1 MKEVFVEQP
10 MDWPGSANNNTD
22 LNKAFFGHIGKI
34 LESPNFYSIS
44 KFHNFEP
51 QIVTEVFLKIVTLH
65 GFLINVKMVL
75 TSACLSIG

>member
-22 LNKAFFGHIGKI
+22 HNKACFWHIGKI
-34 LESPNFYSIS
+34 LESPDFYSIS

-65 GFLINVKMVL
+65 DFLINVKMVL